1 MGTTQT
7 RSTLVRSATRGAAI
21 IAVLMVLPFA
31 SASAKWLEKDR
42 PDFPIGIYYSGLQGS
57 VVVSLTMDK
66 SGRVT
71 SSTVMRSSGYASLD
85 QLAREATMHWRLS
98 SDSVLS
104 TDLTVG
110 RLELIKFKQPQANYA
125 KALMAGSS
133 PYWAQVFP

>member
-1 MGTTQT
+1 MRTTQL
-7 RSTLVRSATRGAAI
+7 RSKLVRSATCGAAI

-31 SASAKWLEKDR
+31 SASAKWVEKDR
-42 PDFPIGIYYSGLQGS
+42 PDFPIGIYYSGAQGS
-57 VVVSLTMDK
+57 VVVSITMDK

-71 SSTVMRSSGYASLD
+71 GSTVMRSSGHSVLD

-98 SDSVLS
+98 PDSVLA

-110 RLELIKFKQPQANYA
+110 RLELIKFKQPQANYS
-125 KALMAGSS
+125 KSLLAGSS

>member
-1 MGTTQT
+1 MRTTQL
-7 RSTLVRSATRGAAI
+7 RSTLVRSATCGAAI

-31 SASAKWLEKDR
+31 SATAKWVEKDR
-42 PDFPIGIYYSGLQGS
+42 PDFPIGVYYSGIQGS

-71 SSTVMRSSGYASLD
+71 SSTVMRSSGHASLD
-85 QLAREATMHWRLS
+85 QLAREATMHWRLHP
-98 SDSVLS
+98 DSVLS

-110 RLELIKFKQPQANYA
+110 RLELIKFKQPQANYS
-125 KALMAGSS
+125 KSLIAGAA

>member
-1 MGTTQT
+1 MRTTQQ
-7 RSTLVRSATRGAAI
+7 RSTLVRSATCGAAI

-31 SASAKWLEKDR
+31 SATAKWIEKDR
-42 PDFPIGIYYSGLQGS
+42 PDFPIGIYYSGDQGS

-71 SSTVMRSSGYASLD
+71 NSTVMRSSGHATLD

-98 SDSVLS
+98 PDSVLA
-104 TDLTVG
+104 TDLSVG
-110 RLELIKFKQPQANYA
+110 RLELIKFKQPNANYS
-125 KALMAGSS
+125 KSLLAGTT

>member
-1 MGTTQT
+1 
-7 RSTLVRSATRGAAI
+7 
-21 IAVLMVLPFA
+21 
-31 SASAKWLEKDR
+31 
-42 PDFPIGIYYSGLQGS
+42 
-57 VVVSLTMDK
+57 MDK